1 MTETL
6 IQPLSVP
13 DAIASRRSIRKFVQ
27 EPLDQNDL
35 REIIRLAGLAPS
47 AWNVQPWRFAVV
59 QDPAL
64 KARLREAA
72 YGQAQVTDAPA
83 VIAVYSDMED
93 VLANAEETAHPGL
106 GDEGRTAQRR
116 TFDGVFGAQSVEQRG
131 RWGLAQAN
139 IAFGFLLVAARG
151 LGYDTSPMLGFD
163 AAKVR
168 ELLELPEH
176 AQFAGLVALGLRAEE
191 GYPHHRH
198 AVDRLA
204 TFY

>member
-1 MTETL
+1 MTQTFA
-6 IQPLSVP
+6 QPLTVP

-35 REIIRLAGLAPS
+35 REIVRLASLAPS

-64 KARLREAA
+64 KERLREAA
-72 YGQAQVTDAPA
+72 YGQAQVMGAPA

-93 VLANAEETAHPGL
+93 VLTNAEETAHPGL
-106 GDEGRTAQRR
+106 GDDGRTAQRK
-116 TFDGVFGAQSVEQRG
+116 TFEGAFGAQTVEERG

-163 AAKVR
+163 PTKVR
-168 ELLELPEH
+168 GLLELPEH
-176 AQFAGLVALGLRAEE
+176 VQFAGLVALGLRAEE
-191 GYPHHRH
+191 GFPHHRH
-198 AVDRLA
+198 GVDRVA

>member
-1 MTETL
+1 MTQTL
-6 IQPLSVP
+6 SQPLTVP
-13 DAIASRRSIRKFVQ
+13 DAVTSRRSIRKFVQ

-35 REIIRLAGLAPS
+35 REIIRLASLAPS

-64 KARLREAA
+64 KERLREVA
-72 YGQAQVTDAPA
+72 YGQAQVTNAPA

-93 VLANAEETAHPGL
+93 VLTNAEETAHPGL
-106 GDEGRTAQRR
+106 GSEGRAAQRK
-116 TFDGVFGAQSVEQRG
+116 TLEDVFGAQTALERG
-131 RWGLAQAN
+131 QYGLRQAY

-163 AAKVR
+163 AARVR
-168 ELLELPEH
+168 ELLGLPEH
-176 AQFAGLVALGLRAEE
+176 VQFAGLVALGLRAEE
-191 GYPHHRH
+191 GFAHHRH
-198 AVDRLA
+198 EVDRVA